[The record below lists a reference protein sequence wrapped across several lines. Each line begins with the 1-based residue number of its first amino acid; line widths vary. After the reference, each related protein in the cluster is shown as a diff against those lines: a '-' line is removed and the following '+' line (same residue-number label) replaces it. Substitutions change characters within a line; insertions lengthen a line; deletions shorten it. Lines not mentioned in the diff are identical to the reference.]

1 MLVIPLPA
9 RFPLR
14 FLIALALGAL
24 HAASF
29 IDDATWPIEIA
40 ALAGLVALTVR
51 AAREVDGTRGTWRA
65 VLGGARMGLGF
76 GLGWFLTGV
85 SWIYISLHTYGE
97 MNPVI
102 AGAAVFLF
110 SGYLS
115 LYPAFACAGF
125 AWFRHVRSSDTRA
138 AHVASVAVFAALWA
152 LSEIGRG
159 FVFTGFPWLA
169 TGYAHVAGP
178 LAGYAPLVGVH
189 GVSMIAAAVAAALA
203 LSAGRVPRS
212 RHGRRRTRGA
222 LMLAAVFGL
231 PIAGSLLARIDWT
244 RPSGEP
250 ITVRL
255 LQGNVPL
262 DVKFVDESFDRIA
275 DDYLQAI
282 EAKRADL
289 IVLPE
294 TAFPRFLDDLPEAL
308 GQRLAAASR
317 KLKADIAF
325 GVPIREGDDRYFN
338 SVVAIGAT
346 GSAADPTAGSA
357 PRDDGDALAGIGAQR
372 YDKSHLVP
380 FGEFIPYGF
389 HWFVRLMKMPLGDF
403 TRGTTDPQPMRLA
416 GQRVAFNVCYE
427 DLFGE
432 EIIRQA
438 GVANILVNIS
448 NVAWFADSWALPQH
462 LDISRMRSIET
473 GRPMLRATNT
483 GMTASIDPHGRVLAK
498 LAPFTVGALE
508 VSVQGMT
515 GLTPYIRVGN
525 AAVLVLIA
533 FALLGALVATRRAGV
548 HRDGL
553 EVMDLR

>member
-1 MLVIPLPA
+1 MPDRP
-9 RFPLR
+9 
-14 FLIALALGAL
+14 
-24 HAASF
+24 
-29 IDDATWPIEIA
+29 
-40 ALAGLVALTVR
+40 
-51 AAREVDGTRGTWRA
+51 TRRRRTWR
-65 VLGGARMGLGF
+65 R
-76 GLGWFLTGV
+76 
-85 SWIYISLHTYGE
+85 S
-97 MNPVI
+97 
-102 AGAAVFLF
+102 
-110 SGYLS
+110 
-115 LYPAFACAGF
+115 
-125 AWFRHVRSSDTRA
+125 RSSPRRG
-138 AHVASVAVFAALWA
+138 A

-169 TGYAHVAGP
+169 AGYAHVAGP
-178 LAGYAPLVGVH
+178 LAGYAPLVGVY
-189 GVSMIAAAVAAALA
+189 GVSMIAAAIAAALA
-203 LSAGRVPRS
+203 LSAARVQRS

-262 DVKFVDESFDRIA
+262 DVKFVDASFDRIA
-275 DDYLQAI
+275 DDYLKAI

-308 GQRLAAASR
+308 GQRLATASR
-317 KLKADIAF
+317 TLKADIAF
-325 GVPIREGDDRYFN
+325 GVPIREGEERYFN

-346 GSAADPTAGSA
+346 GATGTST
-357 PRDDGDALAGIGAQR
+357 DGDALAGIGAQR

-403 TRGTTDPQPMRLA
+403 TRGTTEPQPMRLA

-483 GMTASIDPHGRVLAK
+483 GMTASIDPHGRVLAR
-498 LAPFTVGALE
+498 LAPFTVGALD
-508 VSVQGMT
+508 VAAQGTT
-515 GLTPYIRVGN
+515 GLTPYVRFGN
-525 AAVLVLIA
+525 ATVLT
-533 FALLGALVATRRAGV
+533 LVALGLAVALWLTRRTRV
-548 HRDGL
+548 HRGGVDIDL
-553 EVMDLR
+553 IDLR